1 VTSRDARV
9 LVVDE
14 SKTGRAWGQ
23 QALSGVA
30 RLETCDSAA
39 AALEVVANSPVDL
52 VVWSVS
58 DESDED
64 GVGTRLVERLRRE
77 HPSVDVVLLAD
88 SPPADSGA
96 GGSAGVDWLARP
108 TTPDLFRRFV
118 EQALLR
124 RRLVERNRSLDDRL
138 RTIEKCRVLIPC
150 LDAGEVYPVVLD
162 LLLELMSRRRGIV
175 LYRRTSPL
183 AEALAFRGFSEA
195 EASRLRQ
202 LLTEQKPIDPAR
214 YDGVDRVEDGPVHS
228 LFQDAGVQV
237 HSFLSVPIGGEE
249 DEAGI
254 VWIFDDG
261 QPFSQQEVDRTGIV
275 SDYARAA
282 LHNVE
287 RYRNAK
293 ERAFI
298 DDVTEI
304 YNVRYLLSTT
314 ENEIQRAD
322 RYKNPL
328 SVLFLDLDRF
338 KLVNDRY
345 GHLIGSQTLRS
356 LSQLFLQC
364 VRQVDT
370 LARYGGDEFTILLVD
385 TGHDAAMTIA
395 QRIRRTVEANVFE
408 AGAEAKLRLTISIG
422 VATFPEHA
430 RERDALLDA
439 ADKAMYRAKSLGR
452 NRACSASDL

>member
-30 RLETCDSAA
+30 RLETCESAA
-39 AALEVVANSPVDL
+39 AALEAVANAPVDL

-58 DESDED
+58 EEEAP
-64 GVGTRLVERLRRE
+64 GTRLVERLRRE
-77 HPSVDVVLLAD
+77 HPGVDVVLLAD
-88 SPPADSGA
+88 GPPIDSG
-96 GGSAGVDWLARP
+96 GGVLADVDWLARP
-108 TTPDLFRRFV
+108 TTPEVFRRFV

-124 RRLVERNRSLDDRL
+124 RRLVEQNRSLDDRL
-138 RTIEKCRVLIPC
+138 RTIEKCRVLMPC

-162 LLLELMSRRRGIV
+162 LLLELLSRGRGIV

-183 AEALAFRGFSEA
+183 AEALAFRGFSES

-214 YDGVDRVEDGPVHS
+214 YDGVDRVDAGPVHS
-228 LFQDAGVQV
+228 LFRDAGIQLQ
-237 HSFLSVPIGGEE
+237 SFLSVPIRSEE

-261 QPFSQQEVDRTGIV
+261 QPFSQPELDQTMIV
-275 SDYARAA
+275 SDYAQAA
-282 LHNVE
+282 LQNVE

-304 YNVRYLLSTT
+304 YNVRYLLKTT

-322 RYKNPL
+322 RYQNPL

-338 KLVNDRY
+338 KLVNDRC
-345 GHLIGSQTLRS
+345 GHLVGSQTLRS

-385 TGHDAAMTIA
+385 TAHDAAMTIA

-408 AGAEAKLRLTISIG
+408 AGGEGTLRLTISIG

-430 RERDALLDA
+430 RQRDALLDV

-452 NRACSASDL
+452 NRVCSASEL